1 MRRPRI
7 IILFA
12 IILLLGVAAVYLL
25 TRPSGEQVQPDQT
38 PVGAVP
44 SDVVFVAI
52 AAQDIARGARI
63 PDDGIV
69 MSRMPA
75 NMVVETMISGSDEEG
90 IRSRVIGTV
99 ARQDIGRG
107 VPITEAMIS
116 ESGGDLLAGGSDA
129 SLAIPPGYTAISIP
143 LDRLSGVAYALR
155 DGDVVDVLIS
165 LLMVDVDPDFQ
176 SVLPNFTTVLN
187 APGGTEEFPSPS
199 ITGAAAQLESAEGL
213 QIPLGKVI
221 QEEETGTLFHV
232 IPSGDQRPRAV
243 TQRLVD
249 SAQVLHVGTFAL
261 EGENLA
267 PVVQGDQAQADQPPQ
282 DGTQPVATSITPPD
296 IITLI
301 VTPQD
306 ALALNWAIKVG
317 ADFTLTLRAPNDTEP
332 TETTSVTL
340 QYLIENYDVTV
351 PSRLPYALEP
361 PLQRLIDP
369 VLQNDQV
376 VLPQQ

>member
-25 TRPSGEQVQPDQT
+25 TRGGGEQAQPDQT

-90 IRSRVIGTV
+90 IRTRVIGTV

-143 LDRLSGVAYALR
+143 LDRLSGVAFALR

-165 LLMVDVDPDFQ
+165 LLLVDVDPDFQ
-176 SVLPNFTTVLN
+176 SLLPNFSTVLN
-187 APGGTEEFPSPS
+187 APGGTDEFPSPS
-199 ITGAAAQLESAEGL
+199 ITGAVGKDEGAAGT
-213 QIPLGKVI
+213 QIGKVI
-221 QEEETGTLFHV
+221 EEEETTTLFHV
-232 IPSGDQRPRAV
+232 IPSGEQRPRAV

-249 SAQVLHVGTFAL
+249 SAQILHVGTFAL
-261 EGENLA
+261 EGENLS
-267 PVVQGDQAQADQPPQ
+267 PVAQGDQAQAAQPPQ
-282 DGTQPVATSITPPD
+282 DGTQAVAVKITPPD

-301 VTPQD
+301 VTPQE

-317 ADFTLTLRAPNDTEP
+317 ADLTFTLRAPNDTEP

-340 QYLIENYDVTV
+340 QYMIENYDVTV
-351 PSRLPYALEP
+351 PSRLPYTLEP
-361 PLQRLIDP
+361 ALQKLIDP
-369 VLQNDQV
+369 VLRNDRV
-376 VLPQQ
+376 VVPQQ

>member
-25 TRPSGEQVQPDQT
+25 TRGGGEQAQPDQT

-44 SDVVFVAI
+44 SDVIFVAI

-75 NMVVETMISGSDEEG
+75 NMVVETMISGTDEEG

-129 SLAIPPGYTAISIP
+129 SLAIPPGFTAISIP

-165 LLMVDVDPDFQ
+165 LLLVDVDPDFQ
-176 SVLPNFTTVLN
+176 SILPNYSTILN
-187 APGGTEEFPSPS
+187 APGGTDEFPSPS
-199 ITGAAAQLESAEGL
+199 ITGGVSEYEGTTGL

-221 QEEETGTLFHV
+221 EEEETGTLFHV
-232 IPSGDQRPRAV
+232 IPNGDQRPRAV

-267 PVVQGDQAQADQPPQ
+267 PAVQGDQAQGAPQTQ
-282 DGTQPVATSITPPD
+282 DGQPVATTIQPPD

-317 ADFTLTLRAPNDTEP
+317 ADLTLTLRAPNDTEP

-340 QYLIENYDVTV
+340 QYLIENYNVTV
-351 PSRLPYALEP
+351 PSRLPYTLEP
-361 PLQRLIDP
+361 ALQELINP
-369 VLQNDQV
+369 VLRNDRITV
-376 VLPQQ
+376 PQQ

>member
-25 TRPSGEQVQPDQT
+25 TRGGGEQAQPDQT
-38 PVGAVP
+38 PVGGVP
-44 SDVVFVAI
+44 SDVIFVAI

-75 NMVVETMISGSDEEG
+75 NMVVETMISGTDEEG

-165 LLMVDVDPDFQ
+165 LLLVDVDPDFQ
-176 SVLPNFTTVLN
+176 SILPNFSTTLN
-187 APGGTEEFPSPS
+187 APGGTDEFPSPS
-199 ITGAAAQLESAEGL
+199 ITGAVKEYEGSTGL

-221 QEEETGTLFHV
+221 EEEETGTLFHV
-232 IPSGDQRPRAV
+232 IPNGDQRPRAV

-267 PVVQGDQAQADQPPQ
+267 PVVQGDQAQGAQPQ
-282 DGTQPVATSITPPD
+282 DGQPVATTVQPPD

-306 ALALNWAIKVG
+306 ALALNWAIKVD
-317 ADFTLTLRAPNDTEP
+317 ADLTLTLRAPNDTEP

-351 PSRLPYALEP
+351 PSRLPYTLEP
-361 PLQRLIDP
+361 ALQQLVNP
-369 VLQNDQV
+369 VLRNDRITV
-376 VLPQQ
+376 PPQ